1 MSSELTTNNSNI
13 YKENIITTPY
23 EKVLTIINDAIRY
36 ISMTSKTQG
45 KLIKELSWVIKVIT
59 SHSLYTYE
67 LKDNDA
73 IEKYSHE
80 NPDFKQ
86 FVDFVNA
93 YNEDVIQMNKKTN
106 IINSKTLK
114 MSNQLNIPSFKLKK
128 KQFLFNSNTNL
139 SYMLRNKEQIKND
152 NLTYSYSPND
162 IIKNSKNLQLNS
174 LREVLKNSKSPNPI
188 SLPSENNTTYTTLKN
203 QYKRKPHIKS
213 MDLTK
218 KGKVM
223 KLELFSKSINLVSN
237 NNINYNNQ
245 YHSNKNLKELVI
257 MPDIIYNNNS
267 EIKAKTE
274 KGKKKFPRISTISY
288 PIQTIENTFINI
300 KKIINENNYDP
311 KQILS
316 KDFNIF
322 QLKNL
327 IGYENVL
334 PLMGKTILEAFGLT
348 NPKIIQTNKLDSFL
362 YTICNQYNEKVLY
375 HNALHGADVTQTLS
389 LIFLNSKAEKI
400 CDTNVLD
407 ILSIFIAAL
416 GHDLGHPGYNNNFQ
430 INASTDMAITYNDN
444 SCLENYHASKLFR
457 ILKKEENDI
466 LEKLNIDERKLIRKR
481 MISEILST
489 DMAVH
494 VKVISIIK
502 AKIPGQIFDEEKKFE
517 LFSQNPNNKF
527 QEQQELLDFFV
538 HASDLA
544 HNAKKFSISI
554 QWVELLSN
562 EFWIQGD
569 KEKSMNL
576 PISFLCDRERY
587 DIPTSQVG
595 FIKGFIIPTFDILV
609 TIFPSLN
616 FLMDNAKVNLGNWE
630 ELIGHQR
637 TGWNRRV
644 SIRHKSIRKDIH
656 LSKFSQRKSTI
667 KGENN
672 KDNNK
677 DSSNIDNNNNNNTID
692 KSRRNKDNIQP
703 LQVIVSPRNSI
714 V

>member
-1 MSSELTTNNSNI
+1 MSSGLITNNSNI

-23 EKVLTIINDAIRY
+23 EKVLTIINEAIRY
-36 ISMTSKTQG
+36 ISMSSKTQG

-59 SHSLYTYE
+59 SHSLYIYE

-86 FVDFVNA
+86 FVDFVNE
-93 YNEDVIQMNKKTN
+93 YNEDVLQMNKKTN

-114 MSNQLNIPSFKLKK
+114 MSNQLKIPSFKLKK
-128 KQFLFNSNTNL
+128 KYLFNSNTNL
-139 SYMLRNKEQIKND
+139 GFNKRNKEQIKND

-174 LREVLKNSKSPNPI
+174 LREVLKNTKSPNPI
-188 SLPSENNTTYTTLKN
+188 SLPSTNNTTYLTLKN

-223 KLELFSKSINLVSN
+223 KLELFSKTINLVSN
-237 NNINYNNQ
+237 NNINYNYQ
-245 YHSNKNLKELVI
+245 YHSNKNLKEIVI

-267 EIKAKTE
+267 EIKVKTE
-274 KGKKKFPRISTISY
+274 KVKKRYPRISTISF
-288 PIQTIENTFINI
+288 PTETIENTFINI
-300 KKIINENNYDP
+300 KKLITENNYNP

-316 KDFNIF
+316 KEFNIF

-362 YTICNQYNEKVLY
+362 FTVCKQYNEKVLY
-375 HNALHGADVTQTLS
+375 HNAMHGADVTQTLS

-400 CDTNVLD
+400 SDTNVLD

-416 GHDLGHPGYNNNFQ
+416 GHDLGHPGFNNNFQ
-430 INASTDMAITYNDN
+430 INASTDIAITYNDK

-457 ILKKEENDI
+457 ILKREENDI
-466 LEKLNIDERKLIRKR
+466 LEKLNTDEKKLIRKR

-489 DMAVH
+489 DMAFH
-494 VKVISIIK
+494 VKVISVIK

-527 QEQQELLDFFV
+527 QEQQELLDFFI
-538 HASDLA
+538 HAADLA

-616 FLMDNAKVNLGNWE
+616 FFMDNAKNNLSKWGD
-630 ELIGHQR
+630 LIGHQR
-637 TGWNRRV
+637 TGWNRRLSV
-644 SIRHKSIRKDIH
+644 RHKSMIKDIH
-656 LSKFSQRKSTI
+656 SSRYSQRKSSV
-667 KGENN
+667 KEENN

-677 DSSNIDNNNNNNTID
+677 DSSKDNFKNSNNNID
-692 KSRRNKDNIQP
+692 KSGRNNHNFPP
-703 LQVIVSPRNSI
+703 LKLSVSPRNSF

>member
-1 MSSELTTNNSNI
+1 MSSDLTTNNSNI
-13 YKENIITTPY
+13 YKESIITTPY
-23 EKVLTIINDAIRY
+23 EKVLTIINEAIRY
-36 ISMTSKTQG
+36 ISMSSKTQG

-59 SHSLYTYE
+59 SHSLYIYE

-86 FVDFVNA
+86 FVDFVNE
-93 YNEDVIQMNKKTN
+93 YNEDVLQMNKKTN

-114 MSNQLNIPSFKLKK
+114 MSNQLKIPSFKLKK
-128 KQFLFNSNTNL
+128 KYLFNSNTNL
-139 SYMLRNKEQIKND
+139 GFNKRNKEQIKND

-174 LREVLKNSKSPNPI
+174 LREVLKNTKSPNPI
-188 SLPSENNTTYTTLKN
+188 SLPSTNNTTYLNLKN

-223 KLELFSKSINLVSN
+223 KLELFSKTINLVSN
-237 NNINYNNQ
+237 NNINYNYQ
-245 YHSNKNLKELVI
+245 YHSNKNLKEIVI

-267 EIKAKTE
+267 EIKVKTE
-274 KGKKKFPRISTISY
+274 KVKKRYPRISTISF
-288 PIQTIENTFINI
+288 PTETIENTFINI
-300 KKIINENNYDP
+300 KKLITENNYNP

-316 KDFNIF
+316 KEFNIF

-362 YTICNQYNEKVLY
+362 FTVCKQYNEKVLY
-375 HNALHGADVTQTLS
+375 HNAMHGADVTQTLS

-400 CDTNVLD
+400 SDTNVLD

-416 GHDLGHPGYNNNFQ
+416 GHDLGHPGFNNNFQ
-430 INASTDMAITYNDN
+430 INASTDIAITYNDK

-466 LEKLNIDERKLIRKR
+466 LEKLNTDEKKLIRKR

-489 DMAVH
+489 DMAFH
-494 VKVISIIK
+494 VKVISVIK

-527 QEQQELLDFFV
+527 QEQQELLDFFI
-538 HASDLA
+538 HAADLA
-544 HNAKKFSISI
+544 HNAKLFSISI

-616 FLMDNAKVNLGNWE
+616 FFMDNAKNNLSKWGD
-630 ELIGHQR
+630 LIGHQR
-637 TGWNRRV
+637 TGWNRRLSV
-644 SIRHKSIRKDIH
+644 RHKSMIKDIH
-656 LSKFSQRKSTI
+656 SSRYSQRKSSV
-667 KGENN
+667 KEENN

-677 DSSNIDNNNNNNTID
+677 DSSKDNFKNSNNNID
-692 KSRRNKDNIQP
+692 KSGRNNDNFPP
-703 LQVIVSPRNSI
+703 LKLSVSPRNSF

>member
-1 MSSELTTNNSNI
+1 MSSDLTTNNSNI
-13 YKENIITTPY
+13 YKESIITTPY
-23 EKVLTIINDAIRY
+23 EKVLTIINEAIRY
-36 ISMTSKTQG
+36 ISMSSKTQG

-59 SHSLYTYE
+59 SHSLYIYE

-86 FVDFVNA
+86 FVDFVNE
-93 YNEDVIQMNKKTN
+93 YNEDVLQMNKKTN

-114 MSNQLNIPSFKLKK
+114 MSNQLKIPSFKLKK
-128 KQFLFNSNTNL
+128 KYLFNSNTNL
-139 SYMLRNKEQIKND
+139 GFNKRNKEQIKND

-174 LREVLKNSKSPNPI
+174 LREVLKNTKSPNPI
-188 SLPSENNTTYTTLKN
+188 SLPSTNNTTYLTLKN

-223 KLELFSKSINLVSN
+223 KLELFSKTINLVSN
-237 NNINYNNQ
+237 NNINYNYQ
-245 YHSNKNLKELVI
+245 YHSNKNLKEIVI

-267 EIKAKTE
+267 EIKVKTE
-274 KGKKKFPRISTISY
+274 KVKKRYPRISTISF
-288 PIQTIENTFINI
+288 PTETIENTFINI
-300 KKIINENNYDP
+300 KKLITENNYNP

-316 KDFNIF
+316 KEFNIF

-362 YTICNQYNEKVLY
+362 FTVCKQYNEKVLY
-375 HNALHGADVTQTLS
+375 HNAMHGADVTQTLS

-400 CDTNVLD
+400 SDTNVLD

-416 GHDLGHPGYNNNFQ
+416 GHDLGHPGFNNNFQ
-430 INASTDMAITYNDN
+430 INASTDIAITYNDK

-457 ILKKEENDI
+457 ILKREENDI
-466 LEKLNIDERKLIRKR
+466 LEKLNTDEKKLIRKR

-489 DMAVH
+489 DMAFH
-494 VKVISIIK
+494 VKVISVIK

-527 QEQQELLDFFV
+527 QEQQELLDFFI
-538 HASDLA
+538 HAADLA
-544 HNAKKFSISI
+544 HNAKLFSISI

-616 FLMDNAKVNLGNWE
+616 FFMDNAKNNLSKWGD
-630 ELIGHQR
+630 LIGHQR
-637 TGWNRRV
+637 TGWNRRLSV
-644 SIRHKSIRKDIH
+644 RHKSMIKDIH
-656 LSKFSQRKSTI
+656 SSRYSQRKSSV
-667 KGENN
+667 KEENN

-677 DSSNIDNNNNNNTID
+677 DTHNSVD
-692 KSRRNKDNIQP
+692 KSGRNKDNIPP
-703 LQVIVSPRNSI
+703 LKLSVSPRNSF

>member
-1 MSSELTTNNSNI
+1 MSSGLITNNSNI

-36 ISMTSKTQG
+36 ISMSSKTQG
-45 KLIKELSWVIKVIT
+45 KLIKELGWVIKVIT

-67 LKDNDA
+67 LKDNDM

-86 FVDFVNA
+86 FVDFINE
-93 YNEDVIQMNKKTN
+93 YNEDVIEMNKKTN

-128 KQFLFNSNTNL
+128 KELFTSNTNL
-139 SYMLRNKEQIKND
+139 SFLKRNKEQMKND
-152 NLTYSYSPND
+152 NLTYSYSPNE

-174 LREVLKNSKSPNPI
+174 LRDVLKSSKSPNPI
-188 SLPSENNTTYTTLKN
+188 SLPSTNNSTYINLKN
-203 QYKRKPHIKS
+203 QYKKKPHLNS

-218 KGKVM
+218 KGKSM
-223 KLELFSKSINLVSN
+223 KLEYFSKSINLISN
-237 NNINYNNQ
+237 NNINYNDQ
-245 YHSNKNLKELVI
+245 YQSNKNLKEIVI
-257 MPDIIYNNNS
+257 MPDIIYNNNC

-274 KGKKKFPRISTISY
+274 KVKKKYPRISTVSF
-288 PIQTIENTFINI
+288 PTQAIENTFIT
-300 KKIINENNYDP
+300 INKLITENNYDP

-322 QLKNL
+322 QLKSL

-348 NPKIIQTNKLDSFL
+348 SPNIIQSDKLDSFL
-362 YTICNQYNEKVLY
+362 YTICKQYNEKVLY
-375 HNALHGADVTQTLS
+375 HNAMHGADVTQTVS
-389 LIFLNSKAEKI
+389 LIFLKSKAEKI

-416 GHDLGHPGYNNNFQ
+416 GHDLGHPGFNNNFQ

-466 LEKLNIDERKLIRKR
+466 LEKLNSDERKIIRKR

-489 DMAVH
+489 DMAFH
-494 VKVISIIK
+494 VKVISVIK

-544 HNAKKFSISI
+544 HNTKLFSISI

-595 FIKGFIIPTFDILV
+595 FIKGIIIPTFDILV

-644 SIRHKSIRKDIH
+644 SIRHKSIIKDVH
-656 LSKFSQRKSTI
+656 LSRFSQRKNTM
-667 KGENN
+667 KVENKVKDNN

-677 DSSNIDNNNNNNTID
+677 DTHNSVD
-692 KSRRNKDNIQP
+692 KSGRNKDNIPP
-703 LQVIVSPRNSI
+703 LKLIASPRNS
-714 V
+714 VV

>member
-1 MSSELTTNNSNI
+1 MSSDLTTNNSNI
-13 YKENIITTPY
+13 YKESIITTPY
-23 EKVLTIINDAIRY
+23 EKVLTIINEAIRY
-36 ISMTSKTQG
+36 ISMSSKTQG

-59 SHSLYTYE
+59 SHSLYIYE

-86 FVDFVNA
+86 FVDFVNE
-93 YNEDVIQMNKKTN
+93 YNEDVLQMNKKTN

-114 MSNQLNIPSFKLKK
+114 MSNQLKIPSFKLKK
-128 KQFLFNSNTNL
+128 KYLFNSNTNL
-139 SYMLRNKEQIKND
+139 GFNKRNKEQIKND

-174 LREVLKNSKSPNPI
+174 LREVLKNTKSPNPI
-188 SLPSENNTTYTTLKN
+188 SLPSTNNTTYLTLKN

-223 KLELFSKSINLVSN
+223 KLELFSKTINLVSN
-237 NNINYNNQ
+237 NNINYNYQ
-245 YHSNKNLKELVI
+245 YHSNKNLKEIVI

-267 EIKAKTE
+267 EIKVKTE
-274 KGKKKFPRISTISY
+274 KVKKRYPRISTISF
-288 PIQTIENTFINI
+288 PTETIENTFINI
-300 KKIINENNYDP
+300 KKLITENNYNP

-316 KDFNIF
+316 KEFNIF

-362 YTICNQYNEKVLY
+362 FTVCKQYNEKVLY
-375 HNALHGADVTQTLS
+375 HNAMHGADVTQTLS

-400 CDTNVLD
+400 SDTNVLD

-416 GHDLGHPGYNNNFQ
+416 GHDLGHPGFNNNFQ
-430 INASTDMAITYNDN
+430 INASTDIAITYNDK

-457 ILKKEENDI
+457 ILKREENDI
-466 LEKLNIDERKLIRKR
+466 LEKLNTDEKKLIRKR

-489 DMAVH
+489 DMAFH
-494 VKVISIIK
+494 VKVISVIK

-527 QEQQELLDFFV
+527 QEQQELLDFFI
-538 HASDLA
+538 HAADLA
-544 HNAKKFSISI
+544 HNAKLFSISI

-616 FLMDNAKVNLGNWE
+616 FFMDNAKNNLSKWGD
-630 ELIGHQR
+630 LIGHQR
-637 TGWNRRV
+637 TGWNRRLSV
-644 SIRHKSIRKDIH
+644 RHKSMIKDIH
-656 LSKFSQRKSTI
+656 SSRYSQRKSI
-667 KGENN
+667 VKEENN

-677 DSSNIDNNNNNNTID
+677 DSSKDNFKNSNNNID
-692 KSRRNKDNIQP
+692 KSGRNNDNFPP
-703 LQVIVSPRNSI
+703 LKLSVSPRNSF

>member
-1 MSSELTTNNSNI
+1 MSSDLTTNNSNI
-13 YKENIITTPY
+13 YKESIITTPY
-23 EKVLTIINDAIRY
+23 EKVLTIINEAIRY
-36 ISMTSKTQG
+36 ISMSSKTQG

-59 SHSLYTYE
+59 SHSLYIYE

-86 FVDFVNA
+86 FVDFVNE
-93 YNEDVIQMNKKTN
+93 YNEDVLQMNKKTN

-114 MSNQLNIPSFKLKK
+114 MSNQLKIPSFKLKK
-128 KQFLFNSNTNL
+128 KYLFNSNTNL
-139 SYMLRNKEQIKND
+139 GFNKRNKEQIKND

-174 LREVLKNSKSPNPI
+174 LREVLKNTKSPNPI
-188 SLPSENNTTYTTLKN
+188 SLPSTNNTTYLTLKN

-223 KLELFSKSINLVSN
+223 KLELFSKTINLVSN
-237 NNINYNNQ
+237 NNINYNYQ
-245 YHSNKNLKELVI
+245 YHSNKNLKEIVI

-267 EIKAKTE
+267 EIKVKTE
-274 KGKKKFPRISTISY
+274 KVKKRYPRISTISF
-288 PIQTIENTFINI
+288 PTETIENTFINI
-300 KKIINENNYDP
+300 KKLITENNYNP

-316 KDFNIF
+316 KEFNIF

-362 YTICNQYNEKVLY
+362 FTVCKQYNEKVLY
-375 HNALHGADVTQTLS
+375 HNAMHGADVTQTLS

-400 CDTNVLD
+400 SDTNVLD

-416 GHDLGHPGYNNNFQ
+416 GHDLGHPGFNNNFQ
-430 INASTDMAITYNDN
+430 INASTDIAITYNDK

-457 ILKKEENDI
+457 ILKREENDI
-466 LEKLNIDERKLIRKR
+466 LEKLNTDEKKLIRKR

-489 DMAVH
+489 DMAFH
-494 VKVISIIK
+494 VKVISVIK

-527 QEQQELLDFFV
+527 QEQQELLDFFI
-538 HASDLA
+538 HAADLA
-544 HNAKKFSISI
+544 HNAKLFSISI

-616 FLMDNAKVNLGNWE
+616 FFMDNAKNNLSKWGD
-630 ELIGHQR
+630 LIGHQR
-637 TGWNRRV
+637 TGWNRRLSV
-644 SIRHKSIRKDIH
+644 RHKSMIKDIH
-656 LSKFSQRKSTI
+656 SSRYSQRKSSV
-667 KGENN
+667 KEENN

-677 DSSNIDNNNNNNTID
+677 DSSKDNFKNSNNNID
-692 KSRRNKDNIQP
+692 KSGRNNDNFPP
-703 LQVIVSPRNSI
+703 LKLSVSPRNSF

>member
-1 MSSELTTNNSNI
+1 MSSGLITNNSNI

-36 ISMTSKTQG
+36 ISMSSKTQG

-67 LKDNDA
+67 LKDNDM

-86 FVDFVNA
+86 FVEFINE
-93 YNEDVIQMNKKTN
+93 YNEDVIEMNKKTN

-128 KQFLFNSNTNL
+128 KELFTSNTNL
-139 SYMLRNKEQIKND
+139 SFLKRNKEQMKND
-152 NLTYSYSPND
+152 NLTYSYSPNE

-174 LREVLKNSKSPNPI
+174 LRDVLKSSKSPNPI
-188 SLPSENNTTYTTLKN
+188 SLPSTNNSTYINLKN
-203 QYKRKPHIKS
+203 QYKKKPHLNS

-218 KGKVM
+218 KGKSM
-223 KLELFSKSINLVSN
+223 KLEYFSKSINLISN
-237 NNINYNNQ
+237 NNINYNDQ
-245 YHSNKNLKELVI
+245 YQSNKNLKEIVI

-267 EIKAKTE
+267 EIKVKTE
-274 KGKKKFPRISTISY
+274 KVKKRYPRISTISF
-288 PIQTIENTFINI
+288 PTETIENTFINI
-300 KKIINENNYDP
+300 KKLITENNYNP

-316 KDFNIF
+316 KEFNIF

-362 YTICNQYNEKVLY
+362 FTVCKQYNEKVLY
-375 HNALHGADVTQTLS
+375 HNAMHGADVTQTVS
-389 LIFLNSKAEKI
+389 LIFLKSKAEKI

-416 GHDLGHPGYNNNFQ
+416 GHDLGHPGFNNNFQ

-466 LEKLNIDERKLIRKR
+466 LEKLNSDERKIIRKR

-489 DMAVH
+489 DMAFH
-494 VKVISIIK
+494 VKVISVIK
-502 AKIPGQIFDEEKKFE
+502 AKIPGQIFEEEKKFE

-544 HNAKKFSISI
+544 HNTKLFSISI

-595 FIKGFIIPTFDILV
+595 FIKGIIIPTFDILV

-616 FLMDNAKVNLGNWE
+616 FFMDNAKTNLRTWE
-630 ELIGHQR
+630 GLVGHQR

-644 SIRHKSIRKDIH
+644 SIRHKSIIKDVH
-656 LSKFSQRKSTI
+656 LSRFSQRKNTM
-667 KGENN
+667 KVENKVKDNN

-677 DSSNIDNNNNNNTID
+677 DTHNSVD
-692 KSRRNKDNIQP
+692 KSGRNKDNIPP
-703 LQVIVSPRNSI
+703 LKLIASPRNS
-714 V
+714 VV

>member
-1 MSSELTTNNSNI
+1 MSSDLTTNNSNI
-13 YKENIITTPY
+13 YKESIITTPY
-23 EKVLTIINDAIRY
+23 EKVLTIINEAIRY
-36 ISMTSKTQG
+36 ISMSSKTQG

-59 SHSLYTYE
+59 SHSLYIYE

-86 FVDFVNA
+86 FVDFVNE
-93 YNEDVIQMNKKTN
+93 YNEDVLQMNKKTN

-128 KQFLFNSNTNL
+128 KELFTSNTNL
-139 SYMLRNKEQIKND
+139 SFLKRNKEQMKND
-152 NLTYSYSPND
+152 NLTYSYSPNE

-174 LREVLKNSKSPNPI
+174 LRDVLKSSKSPNPI
-188 SLPSENNTTYTTLKN
+188 SLPSTNNSTYINLKN
-203 QYKRKPHIKS
+203 QYKKKPHLNS

-218 KGKVM
+218 KGKSM
-223 KLELFSKSINLVSN
+223 KLEYFSKSINLISN
-237 NNINYNNQ
+237 NNINYNDQ
-245 YHSNKNLKELVI
+245 YQSNKNLKEIVI

-267 EIKAKTE
+267 EIKPKTE
-274 KGKKKFPRISTISY
+274 KVKKKYPRISTVSF
-288 PIQTIENTFINI
+288 PTQAIENTFIT
-300 KKIINENNYDP
+300 INKLITENNYDP

-322 QLKNL
+322 QLKSL

-348 NPKIIQTNKLDSFL
+348 SPNIIQSDKLDSFL
-362 YTICNQYNEKVLY
+362 YTICKQYNEKVLY
-375 HNALHGADVTQTLS
+375 HNAMHGADVTQTLS
-389 LIFLNSKAEKI
+389 LIFLKSKAEKI

-416 GHDLGHPGYNNNFQ
+416 GHDLGHPGFNNNFQ

-466 LEKLNIDERKLIRKR
+466 LEKLNSDERKIIRKR

-489 DMAVH
+489 DMAFH
-494 VKVISIIK
+494 VKVISVIK

-544 HNAKKFSISI
+544 HNAK
-554 QWVELLSN
+554 
-562 EFWIQGD
+562 
-569 KEKSMNL
+569 
-576 PISFLCDRERY
+576 
-587 DIPTSQVG
+587 
-595 FIKGFIIPTFDILV
+595 
-609 TIFPSLN
+609 
-616 FLMDNAKVNLGNWE
+616 
-630 ELIGHQR
+630 
-637 TGWNRRV
+637 
-644 SIRHKSIRKDIH
+644 
-656 LSKFSQRKSTI
+656 
-667 KGENN
+667 
-672 KDNNK
+672 
-677 DSSNIDNNNNNNTID
+677 
-692 KSRRNKDNIQP
+692 
-703 LQVIVSPRNSI
+703 
-714 V
+714 

>member
-1 MSSELTTNNSNI
+1 MSSDLTTNNSNI
-13 YKENIITTPY
+13 YKESIITTPY
-23 EKVLTIINDAIRY
+23 EKVLTIINEAIRY
-36 ISMTSKTQG
+36 ISMSSKTQG

-59 SHSLYTYE
+59 SHSLYIYE

-86 FVDFVNA
+86 FVDFVNE
-93 YNEDVIQMNKKTN
+93 YNEDVLQMNKKTN

-114 MSNQLNIPSFKLKK
+114 MSNQLKIPSFKLKK
-128 KQFLFNSNTNL
+128 KYLFNSNTNL

-174 LREVLKNSKSPNPI
+174 LREVLKNTKSPNPI
-188 SLPSENNTTYTTLKN
+188 SLPSTNNTTYLTLKN

-223 KLELFSKSINLVSN
+223 KLELFSKTINLVSN
-237 NNINYNNQ
+237 NNINYNYQ
-245 YHSNKNLKELVI
+245 YHSNKNLKEIVI

-267 EIKAKTE
+267 EIKVKTE
-274 KGKKKFPRISTISY
+274 KVKKRYPRISTISF
-288 PIQTIENTFINI
+288 PTETIENTFINI

-316 KDFNIF
+316 KEFNIF

-362 YTICNQYNEKVLY
+362 FTVCKQYNEKVLY
-375 HNALHGADVTQTLS
+375 HNAMHGADVTQTLS

-400 CDTNVLD
+400 SDTNVLD

-416 GHDLGHPGYNNNFQ
+416 GHDLGHPGFNNNFQ
-430 INASTDMAITYNDN
+430 INASTDIAITYNDK

-457 ILKKEENDI
+457 ILKREENDI
-466 LEKLNIDERKLIRKR
+466 LEKLNTDEKKLIRKR

-489 DMAVH
+489 DMAFH
-494 VKVISIIK
+494 VKVISVIK

-527 QEQQELLDFFV
+527 QEQQELLDFFI
-538 HASDLA
+538 HAADLA
-544 HNAKKFSISI
+544 HNAKLFSISI

-616 FLMDNAKVNLGNWE
+616 FFMDNAKNNLSKWGD
-630 ELIGHQR
+630 LIGHQR
-637 TGWNRRV
+637 TGWNRRLSV
-644 SIRHKSIRKDIH
+644 RHKSMIKDIH
-656 LSKFSQRKSTI
+656 SSRYSQRKSSV
-667 KGENN
+667 KEENN

-677 DSSNIDNNNNNNTID
+677 DSSKDNFKNNNNNID
-692 KSRRNKDNIQP
+692 KSGRNNDNFPP
-703 LQVIVSPRNSI
+703 LKLSVSPRNSF

>member
-1 MSSELTTNNSNI
+1 MSSDLTTNNSNI
-13 YKENIITTPY
+13 YKESIITTPY
-23 EKVLTIINDAIRY
+23 EKVLTIINEAIRY
-36 ISMTSKTQG
+36 ISMSSKTQG

-59 SHSLYTYE
+59 SHSLYIYE

-86 FVDFVNA
+86 FVDFVNE
-93 YNEDVIQMNKKTN
+93 YNEDVLQMNKKTN

-114 MSNQLNIPSFKLKK
+114 MSNQLKIPSFKLKK
-128 KQFLFNSNTNL
+128 KYLFNSNTNL
-139 SYMLRNKEQIKND
+139 GFNKRNKEQIKND

-174 LREVLKNSKSPNPI
+174 LREVLKNTKSPNPI
-188 SLPSENNTTYTTLKN
+188 SLPSTNNTTYLTLKN

-223 KLELFSKSINLVSN
+223 KLELFSKTINLVSN
-237 NNINYNNQ
+237 NNINYNYQ
-245 YHSNKNLKELVI
+245 YHSNKNLKEIVI

-267 EIKAKTE
+267 EIKVKTE
-274 KGKKKFPRISTISY
+274 KVKKRYPRISTVSF
-288 PIQTIENTFINI
+288 PTETIENTFINI
-300 KKIINENNYDP
+300 KKLITENNYNP

-316 KDFNIF
+316 KEFNIF

-362 YTICNQYNEKVLY
+362 FTVCKQYNEKVLY
-375 HNALHGADVTQTLS
+375 HNAMHGADVTQTLS

-400 CDTNVLD
+400 SDTNVLD

-416 GHDLGHPGYNNNFQ
+416 GHDLGHPGFNNNFQ
-430 INASTDMAITYNDN
+430 INASTDIAITYNDK

-457 ILKKEENDI
+457 ILKREENDI
-466 LEKLNIDERKLIRKR
+466 LEKLNTDEKKLIRKR

-489 DMAVH
+489 DMAFH
-494 VKVISIIK
+494 VKVISVIK

-527 QEQQELLDFFV
+527 QEQQELLDFFI
-538 HASDLA
+538 HAADLA
-544 HNAKKFSISI
+544 HNAKLFSISI

-616 FLMDNAKVNLGNWE
+616 FFMDNAKNNLSKWGD
-630 ELIGHQR
+630 LIGHQR
-637 TGWNRRV
+637 TGWNRRLSV
-644 SIRHKSIRKDIH
+644 RHKSMIKDIH
-656 LSKFSQRKSTI
+656 SSRYSQRKSSV
-667 KGENN
+667 KEENN

-677 DSSNIDNNNNNNTID
+677 DSSKDNFKNSNNNID
-692 KSRRNKDNIQP
+692 KSGRNNDNFPP
-703 LQVIVSPRNSI
+703 LKLSVSPRNSI

>member
-1 MSSELTTNNSNI
+1 MSSDLTTNNSNI
-13 YKENIITTPY
+13 YKESIITTPY
-23 EKVLTIINDAIRY
+23 EKVLTIINEAIRY
-36 ISMTSKTQG
+36 ISMSSKTQG

-59 SHSLYTYE
+59 SHSLYIYE

-86 FVDFVNA
+86 FVDFVNE
-93 YNEDVIQMNKKTN
+93 YNEDVLQMNKKTN

-114 MSNQLNIPSFKLKK
+114 MSNQLKIPSFKLKK
-128 KQFLFNSNTNL
+128 KYLFNSNTNL
-139 SYMLRNKEQIKND
+139 GFNKRNKEQIKND

-174 LREVLKNSKSPNPI
+174 LREVLKNTKSPNPI
-188 SLPSENNTTYTTLKN
+188 SLPSTNNTTYLTLKN

-223 KLELFSKSINLVSN
+223 KLELFSKTINLVSN
-237 NNINYNNQ
+237 NNINYNYQ
-245 YHSNKNLKELVI
+245 YHSNKNLKEIVI

-267 EIKAKTE
+267 EIKVKTE
-274 KGKKKFPRISTISY
+274 KVKKRYPRISTISF
-288 PIQTIENTFINI
+288 PTETIENTFINI
-300 KKIINENNYDP
+300 KKLITENNYNP
-311 KQILS
+311 KQVLS
-316 KDFNIF
+316 KEFNIF

-362 YTICNQYNEKVLY
+362 FTVCKQYNEKVLY
-375 HNALHGADVTQTLS
+375 HNAMHGADVTQTLS

-400 CDTNVLD
+400 SDTNVLD

-416 GHDLGHPGYNNNFQ
+416 GHDLGHPGFNNNFQ
-430 INASTDMAITYNDN
+430 INASTDIAITYNDK

-457 ILKKEENDI
+457 ILKREENDI
-466 LEKLNIDERKLIRKR
+466 LEKLNTDEKKLIRKR

-489 DMAVH
+489 DMAFH
-494 VKVISIIK
+494 VKVISVIK

-527 QEQQELLDFFV
+527 QEQQELLDFFI
-538 HASDLA
+538 HAADLA
-544 HNAKKFSISI
+544 HNAKLFSISI

-616 FLMDNAKVNLGNWE
+616 FFMDNAKNNLSKWGD
-630 ELIGHQR
+630 LIGHQR
-637 TGWNRRV
+637 TGWNRRLSV
-644 SIRHKSIRKDIH
+644 RHKSMIKDIH
-656 LSKFSQRKSTI
+656 SSRYSQRKSSV
-667 KGENN
+667 KEENN

-677 DSSNIDNNNNNNTID
+677 DSSKDNFKNSNNNID
-692 KSRRNKDNIQP
+692 KSGRNNDNFPP
-703 LQVIVSPRNSI
+703 LKLSVSPRNSF

>member
-1 MSSELTTNNSNI
+1 MSSDLTTNNSNI
-13 YKENIITTPY
+13 YKESIITTPY
-23 EKVLTIINDAIRY
+23 EKVLTIINEAIRY
-36 ISMTSKTQG
+36 ISMSSKTQG

-59 SHSLYTYE
+59 SHSLYIYE

-86 FVDFVNA
+86 FVDFVNE
-93 YNEDVIQMNKKTN
+93 YNEDVLQMNKKTN

-114 MSNQLNIPSFKLKK
+114 MSNQLKIPSFKLKK
-128 KQFLFNSNTNL
+128 KYLFNSNTNL
-139 SYMLRNKEQIKND
+139 GFNKRNKEQIKND

-300 KKIINENNYDP
+300 KKLINENNYDP

-466 LEKLNIDERKLIRKR
+466 LEKLNSDERKIIRKR

-489 DMAVH
+489 DMAFH
-494 VKVISIIK
+494 VKVISVIK

-527 QEQQELLDFFV
+527 QEQQELLDFFI
-538 HASDLA
+538 HAADLA
-544 HNAKKFSISI
+544 HNAKLFSISI

-616 FLMDNAKVNLGNWE
+616 FFMDNAKNNLSKWGD
-630 ELIGHQR
+630 LIGHQR
-637 TGWNRRV
+637 TGWNRRLSV
-644 SIRHKSIRKDIH
+644 RHKSMIKDIH
-656 LSKFSQRKSTI
+656 SSRYSQRKSSV
-667 KGENN
+667 KEENN

-677 DSSNIDNNNNNNTID
+677 DSSKDNFKNSNNNID
-692 KSRRNKDNIQP
+692 KSGRNNDNFPP
-703 LQVIVSPRNSI
+703 LKLSVSPRNSF

>member
-1 MSSELTTNNSNI
+1 MSSDLTTNNSNI
-13 YKENIITTPY
+13 YKESIITTPY
-23 EKVLTIINDAIRY
+23 EKVLTIINEAIRY
-36 ISMTSKTQG
+36 ISMSSKTQG

-59 SHSLYTYE
+59 SHSLYIYE

-86 FVDFVNA
+86 FVDFVNE
-93 YNEDVIQMNKKTN
+93 YNEDVLQMNKKTN

-114 MSNQLNIPSFKLKK
+114 MSNQLKIPSFKLKK
-128 KQFLFNSNTNL
+128 KYLFNSNTNL
-139 SYMLRNKEQIKND
+139 GFNKRNKEQIKND

-174 LREVLKNSKSPNPI
+174 LREVLKNTKSPNPI
-188 SLPSENNTTYTTLKN
+188 SLPSTNNTTYLTLKN

-223 KLELFSKSINLVSN
+223 KLELFSKTINLVSN
-237 NNINYNNQ
+237 NNINYNYQ
-245 YHSNKNLKELVI
+245 YHSNKNLKEIVI

-267 EIKAKTE
+267 EIKVKTE
-274 KGKKKFPRISTISY
+274 KVKKRYPRISTISF
-288 PIQTIENTFINI
+288 PTETIENTFINI
-300 KKIINENNYDP
+300 KKLITENNYNP

-316 KDFNIF
+316 KEFNIF

-362 YTICNQYNEKVLY
+362 FTVCKQYNEKVLY
-375 HNALHGADVTQTLS
+375 HNAMHGADVTQTLS

-400 CDTNVLD
+400 SDTNVLD

-416 GHDLGHPGYNNNFQ
+416 GHDLGHPGFNNNFQ
-430 INASTDMAITYNDN
+430 INASTDIAITYNDK

-457 ILKKEENDI
+457 ILKREENDI
-466 LEKLNIDERKLIRKR
+466 LEKLNTDEKKLIRKR

-489 DMAVH
+489 DMAFH
-494 VKVISIIK
+494 VKVISVIK

-527 QEQQELLDFFV
+527 QEQQELLDFFI
-538 HASDLA
+538 HAADLA
-544 HNAKKFSISI
+544 HNAKLFSISI

-616 FLMDNAKVNLGNWE
+616 FFMDNAKNNLSKWGD
-630 ELIGHQR
+630 LIGHQR
-637 TGWNRRV
+637 TGWNRRLSV
-644 SIRHKSIRKDIH
+644 RHKSMIKDIH
-656 LSKFSQRKSTI
+656 LSRYSQRKSSV
-667 KGENN
+667 KEENN

-677 DSSNIDNNNNNNTID
+677 DSSKDNFKNSNNNID
-692 KSRRNKDNIQP
+692 KSGRNNDNFPP
-703 LQVIVSPRNSI
+703 LKLSVSPRNSF